1 MLRVADA
8 QHDIVNFSPQTGSC
22 VIGSIPGSSSAM
34 LSSLETQGFVVK
46 TRADDERA
54 LRVVISSIGRP
65 QLWTLAGSRLGGTPC
80 PP

>member
-1 MLRVADA
+1 
-8 QHDIVNFSPQTGSC
+8 
-22 VIGSIPGSSSAM
+22 M